1 MGTNGRLNGNRNYKK
16 KKSGIHIINKQ
27 KIVRIYMVDKELSI
41 FHTMYVW
48 YSIIYIYNFYIYLL
62 FYTMVR
68 VMMLKINRLSIF
80 SLSGA
85 CQTGYRQKNKINQI
99 HWELKKNNHSK

>member
-1 MGTNGRLNGNRNYKK
+1 MMGTNGRLNGNRNYKK

-48 YSIIYIYNFYIYLL
+48 YSIIYI
-62 FYTMVR
+62 
-68 VMMLKINRLSIF
+68 
-80 SLSGA
+80 
-85 CQTGYRQKNKINQI
+85 
-99 HWELKKNNHSK
+99 